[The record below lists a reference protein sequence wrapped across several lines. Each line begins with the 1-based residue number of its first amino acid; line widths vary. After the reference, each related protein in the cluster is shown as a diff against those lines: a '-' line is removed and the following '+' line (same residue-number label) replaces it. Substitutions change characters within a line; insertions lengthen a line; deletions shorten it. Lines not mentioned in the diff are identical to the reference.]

1 MSTREVRHA
10 GGSTQNALD
19 EGVGLFGGNQAETV
33 FKDVYD
39 EHGPGVFRMAS
50 KICGPRLAADVTQ
63 EVFLQFWRCPERF
76 DLTRGTLRSLL
87 LTMAHHKSVDLVRT
101 ENARRMREQ
110 RSATTD
116 STDITMECVLEGERL
131 TRLMEGLSKLSRD
144 QREAI
149 VTTFYG
155 HCSYREAAVVLGHPE
170 GTVKARIRAGL
181 TQLRISLAPLDD
193 WITKWTPDSLISEP
207 HHLPTLR
214 SDQHG

>member
-1 MSTREVRHA
+1 MSTTEVRHA

-87 LTMAHHKSVDLVRT
+87 LTMAHHRSVDLVRA
-101 ENARRMREQ
+101 ENARGRL
-110 RSATTD
+110 S
-116 STDITMECVLEGERL
+116 VLP
-131 TRLMEGLSKLSRD
+131 
-144 QREAI
+144 A
-149 VTTFYG
+149 
-155 HCSYREAAVVLGHPE
+155 AAVSHTAVVDE
-170 GTVKARIRAGL
+170 SQWA
-181 TQLRISLAPLDD
+181 
-193 WITKWTPDSLISEP
+193 SECESP
-207 HHLPTLR
+207 
-214 SDQHG
+214 QNGY